1 MYLLK
6 TVVIVVNA
14 RRQLTV
20 KEAEDKVR
28 LADMLVAVSVVTLI
42 IAVLGYIC
50 IGVLVE
56 EEKSAGTVIDTRDD
70 QVDFNNPDAVRGPK

>member
-1 MYLLK
+1 M
-6 TVVIVVNA
+6 NA

-28 LADMLVAVSVVTLI
+28 LADMLVAVSLVTLI

-56 EEKSAGTVIDTRDD
+56 EEKSAGTVIDIRDD
-70 QVDFNNPDAVRGPK
+70 QGDFNNPDAVRGPK